1 MEKTCD
7 SIRLEISKNLE
18 RALSSLETMNS
29 YITTRDDYKTLM
41 EQGVLDPTCF
51 IDLKGEVKS
60 MGEFMDDQTEELE
73 ALQQENKEL
82 LCQLLLLFNDREI
95 EAIVRKCQ
103 NKKIKITANEL
114 IKKAQDRKFTN
125 AEYVMLVPMICM
137 TRRKKWKDG

>member
-1 MEKTCD
+1 M
-7 SIRLEISKNLE
+7 
-18 RALSSLETMNS
+18 
-29 YITTRDDYKTLM
+29 
-41 EQGVLDPTCF
+41 
-51 IDLKGEVKS
+51 
-60 MGEFMDDQTEELE
+60 
-73 ALQQENKEL
+73 QQENKEL

-125 AEYVMLVPMICM
+125 EEYVMLVPMICM

>member
-103 NKKIKITANEL
+103 NKKIKITVGVFSL
-114 IKKAQDRKFTN
+114 LKI
-125 AEYVMLVPMICM
+125 
-137 TRRKKWKDG
+137 